1 MAVASN
7 EITKQTLLETVL
19 SQQSIFMKQKQKGDL
34 GILAALYVWQF
45 NNFENY
51 DYMVVGQWAV
61 DEIGV

>member
-34 GILAALYVWQF
+34 GILAALYVRQF